1 MKGHGRAPAI
11 SSDTLQ
17 LANKGRGDAAPAGGG
32 IDAQA
37 KKREA
42 GAGNSV
48 LNHPDH
54 ALIDFRDQLL
64 QSRKKSRSLAQRL
77 ISRAV
82 DLPKVS
88 GGEAID
94 FCDPRIVRWSELSD
108 F

>member
-1 MKGHGRAPAI
+1 MKGQGRAPAI

-17 LANKGRGDAAPAGGG
+17 LANEGRGHAAPAGAG

-37 KKREA
+37 KKREP

-48 LNHPDH
+48 LNNPDH

-64 QSRKKSRSLAQRL
+64 QSREKSRSLPPRL

-82 DLPKVS
+82 DLPKVA

-94 FCDPRIVRWSELSD
+94 FCGPRIVRWSELSN